1 MYIDRLLG
9 EINALI
15 FQINDKILIA
25 KKNIPYMFEINMVMF
40 TDETHLSSVWRESTE
55 ESIRSGIKIG
65 KNGKNF

>member
-40 TDETHLSSVWRESTE
+40 TDETHLSSVWRERTE
-55 ESIRSGIKIG
+55 ESIRRGIKIG